1 MISVRRAMA
10 ASGDIDAIARLEQE
24 CMPSPWSRNSVAEEL
39 LSNESSRFFVAV
51 DSESRKIV
59 GYAGSWVVPPFE
71 CQIGN
76 VAVSGDF
83 RRQGVATKLLSALFD
98 AAAEEGIK
106 DITLEVRPSNTA
118 AITLYEGL
126 GFRQEGLRKKYY
138 DDLEDAII
146 MWRRGK

>member
-1 MISVRRAMA
+1 MA

-51 DSESRKIV
+51 DGESRKIV

-76 VAVSGDF
+76 VAVSPDF
-83 RRQGVATKLLSALFD
+83 RRQGVATKLLRALSD

-106 DITLEVRPSNTA
+106 DITLEVRPSNKA
-118 AITLYEGL
+118 AIALYEGL
-126 GFRQEGLRKKYY
+126 GFRREGLRKKYY

>member
-10 ASGDIDAIARLEQE
+10 TSGDIDAIARLEQE

-51 DSESRKIV
+51 DGESKQIV

-83 RRQGVATKLLSALFD
+83 RRQGVATKLLRALSD

-106 DITLEVRPSNTA
+106 DITLEVRPSNKA
-118 AITLYEGL
+118 AIALYEGL
-126 GFRQEGLRKKYY
+126 GFRREGLRKKYY